1 MKVLPEI
8 GEISVS
14 NDLWD
19 GKNESKILRQFL
31 IKVRKRLGISVSI
44 YLFPLPSHACP
55 SLPFPLVLLLP
66 LVVWNCYSLECKDR
80 KGTGIVRLH
89 LLLAL
94 FPFLLI

>member
-31 IKVRKRLGISVSI
+31 MKVRKRLGISLSVSTSF
-44 YLFPLPSHACP
+44 LCQVM
-55 SLPFPLVLLLP
+55 LVL
-66 LVVWNCYSLECKDR
+66 VCHS
-80 KGTGIVRLH
+80 H
-89 LLLAL
+89 
-94 FPFLLI
+94 

>member
-31 IKVRKRLGISVSI
+31 IKVRKRLGISLSVSTSF
-44 YLFPLPSHACP
+44 LCHVM
-55 SLPFPLVLLLP
+55 LVL
-66 LVVWNCYSLECKDR
+66 VCHSQ
-80 KGTGIVRLH
+80 
-89 LLLAL
+89 
-94 FPFLLI
+94 